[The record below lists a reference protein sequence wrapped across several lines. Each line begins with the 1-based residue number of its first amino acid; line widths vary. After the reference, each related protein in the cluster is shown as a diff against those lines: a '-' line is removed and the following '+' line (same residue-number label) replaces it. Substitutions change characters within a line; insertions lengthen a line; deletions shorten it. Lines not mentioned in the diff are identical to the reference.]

1 MSIFILFVLI
11 CRLQQSF
18 ETQNGILIIG
28 PKGNLQQTLIQTV
41 RLCMISLEEGKE
53 YLVCIRIINGERFC
67 QKHNR
72 KQCNDKQKIII
83 SDGGP
88 CFGWRLSLNHP
99 YQWISYDQALERSLN
114 FGSGLVSMGLK
125 PNSSSIVG
133 IYSR

>member
-1 MSIFILFVLI
+1 MENVFVKSTI
-11 CRLQQSF
+11 
-18 ETQNGILIIG
+18 ENNVMTN
-28 PKGNLQQTLIQTV
+28 N
-41 RLCMISLEEGKE
+41 
-53 YLVCIRIINGERFC
+53 
-67 QKHNR
+67 
-72 KQCNDKQKIII
+72 KIII